1 MICFKS
7 HTFQA
12 FLESKRN
19 TKLDNKKINQ
29 NPTKPTFTELK
40 IWVFLLQLNRITIL
54 FLQMVSYPRVQINKE
69 VILLKDQG
77 TQLGEFQLED
87 I

>member
-1 MICFKS
+1 MICSKS

-12 FLESKRN
+12 FLESKRS
-19 TKLDNKKINQ
+19 TKLDNKKTNQ
-29 NPTKPTFTELK
+29 NPIKPTFTELK
-40 IWVFLLQLNRITIL
+40 IWVFLQQLNRITIL
-54 FLQMVSYPRVQINKE
+54 FLQMVSYQHVQINKE